1 MAAGQGIWAR
11 WTTAPGTELTSLNV
25 TWWAESD
32 TYVSLGNGTARL
44 TAATDQQILLAQDTP
59 LSVSFG
65 FPGTPPFQPP
75 VLPAHWFEFRYTC
88 LDQCSTG
95 PYRALYANVLS
106 AQFDVE
112 DRSAPTGGVTGSAT
126 DAQTW
131 SGLMRFGLN
140 AGDVGGGLFRAVVE
154 LDGADVLAVP
164 LGDSAGACRDIGPD
178 PALNEFAAAQPC
190 PLRIDN
196 GSLDV
201 DTAKL
206 PSGQH
211 AVRILLEDA
220 AGNRT
225 TIFGPLTRTITTSG
239 SIGPGSD
246 PALRGPANGD
256 GASDLAGLTAHWGR
270 RGSRT
275 LLVSPF
281 GRTHVVRGRL
291 RTADGAPIANA
302 AIDMTSKTT
311 AVNARELGKRLA
323 PRTRSDGS
331 WSVVL
336 PRRVSSRD
344 MTFRYRSHVND
355 TIASATANVRLR
367 VRAGLRLAI
376 HPRRASQGQT
386 IRFSG
391 RLLGGPLPRGGKQVV
406 LMARASRGAWVRFN
420 VVRTDGSGRF
430 RAVYRFQQPGAAL
443 YRFRA
448 LSLSEAAYPYLA
460 GGSNVV
466 KVRKG

>member
-1 MAAGQGIWAR
+1 VRTWLAGGAVAAIAVLSLCAGARAKEFRVYTCTILDERREQRQPLGPTIGSANARSGWEFVWSGLVPTRVADGCPGGDAFTFEALAGGRMAAGQGIWAR

-239 SIGPGSD
+239 SIGAWLRSRAARSRQWRRCQRPGRAHR
-246 PALRGPANGD
+246 ALGPA
-256 GASDLAGLTAHWGR
+256 R
-270 RGSRT
+270 
-275 LLVSPF
+275 
-281 GRTHVVRGRL
+281 
-291 RTADGAPIANA
+291 
-302 AIDMTSKTT
+302 
-311 AVNARELGKRLA
+311 
-323 PRTRSDGS
+323 
-331 WSVVL
+331 
-336 PRRVSSRD
+336 
-344 MTFRYRSHVND
+344 
-355 TIASATANVRLR
+355 
-367 VRAGLRLAI
+367 
-376 HPRRASQGQT
+376 
-386 IRFSG
+386 
-391 RLLGGPLPRGGKQVV
+391 
-406 LMARASRGAWVRFN
+406 
-420 VVRTDGSGRF
+420 
-430 RAVYRFQQPGAAL
+430 
-443 YRFRA
+443 
-448 LSLSEAAYPYLA
+448 
-460 GGSNVV
+460 
-466 KVRKG
+466 